1 MKTAIVTGA
10 SGKIGGAIAKL
21 LSINGFSVFGQ
32 YNENKNGIDIIN
44 NELESLGVK
53 ERVYPVKFDMASE
66 SQIKSAFLE
75 IEKKTSKI
83 DVLVNCAGEGLYK
96 LANQTTLKEWNDLF
110 SINVGGAHQLTSL
123 ALDKMISNKSGK
135 IVFISSIWGNVGASM
150 EAAYSASKAAL
161 IGYTKALAKEV
172 GPSGITV
179 NCVCPGVIDT
189 PMNARFTKEE
199 MDELIYSTPIGRIGE
214 PSDVAKLTA
223 FLVSGDADFITGQI
237 ITVDGGLTL

>member
-21 LSINGFSVFGQ
+21 LSINGFLVFGQ
-32 YNENKNGIDIIN
+32 YNENKNGIDDIN
-44 NELESLGVK
+44 CELENLGVVN
-53 ERVYPVKFDMASE
+53 RVYPIKFDMSSE
-66 SQIKSAFLE
+66 EQIRSAFSE
-75 IEKKTSKI
+75 IESKTSHV
-83 DVLVNCAGEGLYK
+83 DALVNCAGVGLYK
-96 LANQTTLKEWNDLF
+96 LANQTSLKEWNDIF
-110 SINVGGAHQLTSL
+110 SVNVGGAHLLTSL
-123 ALDKMISNKSGK
+123 TLDKMIEEKSGK
-135 IVFISSIWGNVGASM
+135 IVFISSIWGAVGASM

-189 PMNARFTKEE
+189 PMNARFSKEE
-199 MDELIYSTPIGRIGE
+199 IDELIYATPIGRIGTPE
-214 PSDVAKLTA
+214 DVAKLTA
-223 FLVSGDADFITGQI
+223 FLVGSDADFITGQI